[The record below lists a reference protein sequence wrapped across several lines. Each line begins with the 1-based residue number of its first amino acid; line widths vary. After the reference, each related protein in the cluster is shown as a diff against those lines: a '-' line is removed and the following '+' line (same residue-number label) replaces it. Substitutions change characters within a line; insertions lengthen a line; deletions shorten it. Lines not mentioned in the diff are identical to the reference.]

1 MNLNSQMEMRALSLL
16 GTSQMATL
24 ADWLPLD
31 NQKVDWQPVINTIGQ
46 AMNQADEQTA
56 ARLRH
61 RLGYIAMIRGD
72 VRTKAIEAFT
82 LVQTSAE
89 RLQDA
94 RLEAMAHN
102 GLAAAYDTIG
112 ERRQSLQHA
121 RTAAQ
126 FAQKVGD
133 QRLLALALNHQAQF
147 HKENGENRRAYEL
160 FQIIGEIGRQLQDD
174 ELLMGSEIGLG
185 RTTSMAKAPT
195 AVAHYE
201 RAIAMAKARGDEMAL
216 ATCYNNLSDWKI
228 NMGEYAEAIALREQC
243 LRLSQ
248 KYESREG
255 IGRALIGMAKAY
267 TLMGEL
273 EKARELLNKGFPVVL
288 RAGDLEGDLHASLN
302 LAYLYVRNGDIP
314 RACELYR
321 QVLERSLAAPDHAC
335 AVFAQRA
342 LELLAE
348 DEMPAPGILPD
359 RPLTA
364 KVLQEL
370 TEEELE
376 GVVGGVA
383 GLNGTYPTGDKK
395 WNGG

>member
-16 GTSQMATL
+16 GTPQMATL

-46 AMNQADEQTA
+46 AMNQAGEQKA

-126 FAQKVGD
+126 FAQKAGD

-228 NMGEYAEAIALREQC
+228 NMGE
-243 LRLSQ
+243 
-248 KYESREG
+248 
-255 IGRALIGMAKAY
+255 
-267 TLMGEL
+267 
-273 EKARELLNKGFPVVL
+273 
-288 RAGDLEGDLHASLN
+288 
-302 LAYLYVRNGDIP
+302 
-314 RACELYR
+314 
-321 QVLERSLAAPDHAC
+321 
-335 AVFAQRA
+335 
-342 LELLAE
+342 
-348 DEMPAPGILPD
+348 
-359 RPLTA
+359 
-364 KVLQEL
+364 
-370 TEEELE
+370 
-376 GVVGGVA
+376 
-383 GLNGTYPTGDKK
+383 
-395 WNGG
+395 